1 MKIRSLFAACMA
13 AAILML
19 GVPATPAHA
28 NGAASTRNIII
39 FSAAA
44 AAATYLIVRHNRK
57 VHEREAAAAAR
68 QAEVEQQ
75 SDDQASAYQ
84 HAHRAYQEELTVNQE
99 LQKETAYQ
107 HSVVE
112 AQDKELASLGVHDD
126 SGTGNLDM
134 VSYGWGSV

>member
-1 MKIRSLFAACMA
+1 MKIRSILAACLA

-57 VHEREAAAAAR
+57 VHEQRAAAAAR
-68 QAEVEQQ
+68 QAELEQQ
-75 SDDQASAYQ
+75 SNQESSAYQ
-84 HAHRAYQEELTVNQE
+84 QAHRAYQEELTANQE

-107 HSVVE
+107 HSVVQ
-112 AQDKELASLGVHDD
+112 AQRSELVSLGVHDD
-126 SGTGNLDM
+126 SGNADM
-134 VSYGWGSV
+134 LSYGWGTV

>member
-1 MKIRSLFAACMA
+1 MNIRSILAACMA

-19 GVPATPAHA
+19 GVPATPARA

-57 VHEREAAAAAR
+57 VHERQAAAAAR

-75 SDDQASAYQ
+75 SNDEASAYEQ
-84 HAHRAYQEELTVNQE
+84 AHRAYQEELTVNDE
-99 LQKETAYQ
+99 MQKEAAYQ

-112 AQDKELASLGVHDD
+112 EQRKELASLGVQDD
-126 SGTGNLDM
+126 TQSTDVDM
-134 VSYGWGSV
+134 VSYGWGTV